1 MLTRVHLIFKALH
14 SCSPFFY
21 SGQDT
26 VYLRDNFPHLI
37 FISKSNWHINQICII
52 SAHFGKPV
60 LKYSSRTTFL
70 PLSLDDHIVI
80 LSHTFI
86 NFFLNWDHLKP
97 WEFYQ
102 LNGEQSVLLL
112 TWMLFMQLSVIPFY
126 WQMFDKCSMQKCQ
139 FLHQVFDTVCRNS
152 AWPKIYMNKS
162 KVQESK

>member
-1 MLTRVHLIFKALH
+1 MMIYKIFVKHTLLFFQVHAFLCDLLMSQVHSRCMLTRVHLIFKALH

-60 LKYSSRTTFL
+60 LKYTSRTTFL
-70 PLSLDDHIVI
+70 PLSLDDHTVI

-86 NFFLNWDHLKP
+86 KFF
-97 WEFYQ
+97 
-102 LNGEQSVLLL
+102 
-112 TWMLFMQLSVIPFY
+112 
-126 WQMFDKCSMQKCQ
+126 
-139 FLHQVFDTVCRNS
+139 
-152 AWPKIYMNKS
+152 S
-162 KVQESK
+162 KLGSFKTMGILPIKW

>member
-1 MLTRVHLIFKALH
+1 MVSQCWNTAPGPLFCPWVWT
-14 SCSPFFY
+14 
-21 SGQDT
+21 
-26 VYLRDNFPHLI
+26 
-37 FISKSNWHINQICII
+37 II
-52 SAHFGKPV
+52 LLYWAT
-60 LKYSSRTTFL
+60 LSS
-70 PLSLDDHIVI
+70 D
-80 LSHTFI
+80 
-86 NFFLNWDHLKP
+86 FFLNWDHLKP

-162 KVQESK
+162 KVQESKWLPAGKSQLKTCFSWLKRNPLVLKKLARKY